1 MTTMLLPPLS
11 ERIPDTSDL
20 SEPVLDALEELV
32 KANLACADSLREAGS
47 ATPAIPLGTH
57 LEGMARRRVS
67 AARELKAYLT
77 ENGNPGP
84 TGGPSLLFTLSLL
97 WDHLKLA
104 IQGGKPLAVIRHVSG
119 AGHELEEAY
128 RDVLGKTTGCPL
140 NALFMAH
147 LRQLRADARSLR
159 QLEGLLTST
168 EE

>member
-84 TGGPSLLFTLSLL
+84 TGGPSLLFTLGLL

-104 IQGGKPLAVIRHVSG
+104 IQGGKPLAVIRHVSA

-128 RDVLGKTTGCPL
+128 RDVLSKTTGCPL

-147 LRQLRADARSLR
+147 LRQLRADARTLR
-159 QLEGLLTST
+159 QLEGLLAPID
-168 EE
+168 E